1 MRGTQRKMS
10 VQPGRRAVASDRAPD
25 YDKKREQRRT
35 TASGNHAILERAHVS
50 APGRAGVSVAR
61 ARATRDGYQTR
72 PDSRSSVA
80 HAARVQLSQRSW
92 IRLSTRLHSRAVW
105 IQAARQPSVQ
115 ARILLP
121 KRDNAPVRTCM
132 SAARDGA
139 CAPR

>member
-1 MRGTQRKMS
+1 M
-10 VQPGRRAVASDRAPD
+10 
-25 YDKKREQRRT
+25 
-35 TASGNHAILERAHVS
+35 S
-50 APGRAGVSVAR
+50 APGRAGVPVAR

-115 ARILLP
+115 ERILLP
-121 KRDNAPVRTCM
+121 FPQTRERTCAHVHVRCPGRCLCAAL
-132 SAARDGA
+132 SAQLGE
-139 CAPR
+139 PQSVLFPLS